1 MIIESMSPLFLLR
14 SGFHETYLL
23 IYFLLLS
30 LSILIFLINIKKLDL
45 TDVIIMAGLT
55 FMSLSSA
62 RYIPFFS
69 PVAALMIARYG
80 LGILSKLPRIEILKA
95 AGKRVDMLFSVI
107 LTIGLIIIINNANL
121 FKSGIKAN
129 NYPEGVVKFLKENRI
144 QGNMFNPYVWG
155 GYLMWSLYP
164 DYKVF
169 IDGRGLIGDVFFE
182 EVKVMEAYPGNL
194 AGLPEWKA
202 YLNAYDVNFIIT
214 YSVGNFTGR
223 LVPLIPALLHD
234 PEWHLVYFDN
244 ISLIFVRENARNS
257 EILKRF
263 DLPKEWLW
271 NEVAVEAALKA
282 QDYRGNINYLITEG
296 DALLAKK
303 SYVDARTAY
312 LQALQI
318 DPKNALIE
326 KRLEFLRAYGY

>member
-1 MIIESMSPLFLLR
+1 
-14 SGFHETYLL
+14 
-23 IYFLLLS
+23 
-30 LSILIFLINIKKLDL
+30 
-45 TDVIIMAGLT
+45 MAGLT

-80 LGILSKLPRIEILKA
+80 SRMLSKLPRIEILKA
-95 AGKRVDMLFSVI
+95 AEKRVDILFPVVLAITLVI
-107 LTIGLIIIINNANL
+107 VINNTDL

-129 NYPEGVVKFLKENRI
+129 NYPDGAVRFIEQNRI

-182 EVKVMEAYPGNL
+182 EVKVMDAYTGNI
-194 AGLPEWKA
+194 AGLPAWKA
-202 YLNAYDVNFIIT
+202 YLNAYNVNFIVT

-223 LVPLIPALLHD
+223 LVPLVPALLHD

-244 ISLIFVRENARNS
+244 ISLIFVRENAQNS
-257 EILKRF
+257 ELLKRF

-282 QDYRGNINYLITEG
+282 QDYKGNANYRITEG
-296 DALLAKK
+296 DAFLAKQ
-303 SYVDARTAY
+303 SYWDARTAY

-318 DPKNALIE
+318 NPDNSLVK
-326 KRLEFLRAYGY
+326 KRLEYLHAYGY